1 MHACKILRS
10 IVTLSLFFIATWS
23 RFLVYTAAPSK
34 RATCRADRGPLAP
47 APIRSNGATLSCA
60 IRSLPSPAPA
70 APAAAYGAVAYGTFG
85 LLAAAHASSVR
96 ASEAA
101 AALAAA
107 AGHEALEVHPEV
119 GDIVAHLKG
128 SELTHLGALGAPRR
142 ADDVEGRGELRGGLP
157 VPTEHRRV
165 LSGVHR
171 MDPARGQ
178 EERLTS
184 KGGDVGVWNVG

>member
-1 MHACKILRS
+1 MHVKFSAID
-10 IVTLSLFFIATWS
+10 VTHSLFYIATWS

-47 APIRSNGATLSCA
+47 APIRSKGATLSCA
-60 IRSLPSPAPA
+60 IRSLPSPAPP
-70 APAAAYGAVAYGTFG
+70 APAAAYGAAAYGTFG

-107 AGHEALEVHPEV
+107 GHEALEVHPQV
-119 GDIVAHLKG
+119 GHVIAHLEG
-128 SELTHLGALGAPRR
+128 AELTHLGALGAPRR

-157 VPTEHRRV
+157 VPPEHRRV
-165 LSGVHR
+165 LSGVDR

-184 KGGDVGVWNVG
+184 KRGDVGV